1 MDAPSLYSATFATL
15 GLFFFFLQLCFEL
28 THTPVVMKV
37 TTMAHVYR
45 TRPRD
50 AVPIA
55 FVAHAGSCHSPGNL
69 VRGAVGPLVR
79 RVHQGLAGSGLVA
92 KPGSLPILCGRRDK
106 CVRIFKRKQLEE

>member
-15 GLFFFFLQLCFEL
+15 WLFFFFLQLCFEL